1 MHTVQKMQT
10 YRETILK
17 DEIEALPPLVYTDR
31 KIVVIETVRDAV
43 NACKVLAEGGEVLG
57 FDTETKPSFKK
68 GVSHKIALMQ
78 ISKGDVCYLFRLC
91 KIEFPQCLVELL
103 GNGNVT
109 KVGLSLR
116 DDFQQIRRR
125 RQCELKGFIDIQKLV
140 PAVGIK
146 ELSLRKIYAIMF
158 GKKISKAQQLTNWEA
173 DSLDEKQQMYA
184 AIDAWACVEIYEKLT
199 VDS

>member
-1 MHTVQKMQT
+1 MQT